1 MKFLT
6 KIFNSLKSQD
16 HRPKE
21 ITLKI
26 SSSLKE
32 FVQNEVL
39 PGLDIS
45 PHYFWSSFESIYD
58 KFSKRN
64 KDLLEKRR
72 YNLIIIS

>member
-1 MKFLT
+1 MDFLT
-6 KIFNSLKSQD
+6 KIFNLLKSQN

-32 FVQNEVL
+32 FVKNEVL

-45 PHYFWSSFESIYD
+45 PH
-58 KFSKRN
+58 
-64 KDLLEKRR
+64 
-72 YNLIIIS
+72 